1 MAELERFRTRR
12 ERRLRR
18 LGLVLVVSVLLMAGL
33 FVMSYKA
40 SIWDNN
46 MDKPDW
52 VIFKNPDGDQLSGL
66 VLSPDVIP
74 AEGAPAVIV
83 VHDLTGNKE
92 QLNKLSFEL
101 VRHGFIVLAVDLRDH
116 GRSEGETTFGDY
128 YAGEPHDIVA
138 AYDYLMGKVEGVDE
152 SSIALI
158 GDGFGGAMALMAT
171 NMLWEAERNVTAVV
185 AFAPPIDVD
194 TIVTDGRYE
203 GYWNRIQVYLDRR
216 AGEVNWDYSEH
227 RYNRSAVNFMDTANW
242 SSSNVY
248 IIYGGADDLV
258 PSEQFDNPDTRERA
272 ETNEMTG
279 LDHELSESD
288 EALKAAIVFV
298 ESRLRPYS
306 SPKEVDFNYGKVQ
319 LFNDLL
325 NAMSVVVMVLAFLT
339 LYEGVVLKKTSRSY
353 IQEISKNEGLLR
365 LGVFTLFEIVVYS
378 GVAFG
383 GAALYRS
390 GFNIFLTEEGGVDVP
405 LLAGGGLLSL
415 ILVMGLALVAVGFA
429 FWYVEARMFKKDE
442 ERTEES
448 CGNIRGAVLA
458 VTSFVIILVNF
469 LIGQLLV
476 TGADYPKDI
485 MYVVPSVLVFVFFLG
500 HEIWMRKLLHPK
512 INTMLS
518 SLFIRRRWPYQLTF
532 FLSMYG
538 LYCALMLISFGTIG
552 KELWGDDFWLVYGM
566 LVSVVGLVA
575 TIIYHRSK
583 SILASVVYSS
593 IITPWLLNVLYHF

>member
-1 MAELERFRTRR
+1 LAELERFRTRR

-46 MDKPDW
+46 MGKPDW
-52 VIFKNPDGDQLSGL
+52 VTFENPDGDQLSGL

-74 AEGAPAVIV
+74 AGGCPAVIV

-116 GRSEGETTFGDY
+116 GRSDGKTTYGDY
-128 YAGEPHDIVA
+128 YSGEPHDIVA
-138 AYDYLMGKVEGVDE
+138 AYDYLVGEVEGVDG
-152 SSIALI
+152 SSIAI
-158 GDGFGGAMALMAT
+158 VGDGFGGAMALMAT
-171 NMLWEAERNVTAVV
+171 NQLWEAGRNVTATV
-185 AFAPPIDVD
+185 ALGPPVDLD
-194 TIVTDGRYE
+194 TIITDSRYE
-203 GYWNRIQVYLDRR
+203 GYWDRIQVYLDRR
-216 AGEVNWDYSEH
+216 AGEVNWDYPEH
-227 RYNRSAVNFMDTANW
+227 RENRSALEHMDAANW
-242 SSSNVY
+242 TSGSVY
-248 IIYGGADDLV
+248 IIYGGEDDLV
-258 PSEQFDNPDTRERA
+258 PTEQFESEELRAKA
-272 ETNEMTG
+272 ETNEMTS
-279 LDHELSESD
+279 LDHELSESE
-288 EALKAAIVFV
+288 EALKATIVFL
-298 ESRLRPYS
+298 ESRLRPS
-306 SPKEVDFNYGKVQ
+306 SSHIEVAFNYGKVD
-319 LFNDLL
+319 LLNNLL

-339 LYEGVVLKKTSRSY
+339 LYEGVVLKKTARSY
-353 IQEISKNEGLLR
+353 MPEISKNEGLLR
-365 LGVFTLFEIVVYS
+365 LGVFTLFEIVVYA

-390 GFNIFLTEEGGVDVP
+390 GFNIFLTNEGGVDVP
-405 LLAGGGLLSL
+405 LLAGGSLLSL
-415 ILVMGLALVAVGFA
+415 LLVIGLAFVAVGFA
-429 FWYVEARMFKKDE
+429 FWYVEARMFKKDD

-448 CGNIRGAVLA
+448 CGNIRGAILA

-476 TGADYPKDI
+476 TGSDYPKDI
-485 MYVVPSVLVFVFFLG
+485 TYVVPSIIVFVYFLG

-532 FLSMYG
+532 FAAMYG

-552 KELWGDDFWLVYGM
+552 KELWGKDFWLVYGM